1 MSQFDFGNLSSP
13 LSGAAFID
21 GNMEPWR
28 DALHSSHS
36 GTVRPTYAVN
46 GTFWLDTTT
55 TPYIYKMFDGT
66 DDITIGTINATTNE
80 FVPANTGHYGGSA
93 GGTANVLTLTPA
105 PALGSYAAGIIY
117 NLLLT
122 ATNTASAPTI
132 NVSGLGAKTVKYNN
146 GSGKV
151 SLPIGGLQNGT
162 IATIIYDG
170 TDFVLLNARPYN
182 PATAIASAA
191 TINLDSALGDYVS
204 LTGTTTV
211 TAITLKQGQEC
222 TCVAAAA
229 FILTNGASLIL
240 PSGANITTAAGDSF
254 VVRGE
259 AAGVVRI
266 VSYIKA
272 DGTGLIG
279 SGTRVL
285 LETQTAAADASIDFT
300 TGIDATYDSYI
311 IEGIAVKAAVDSI
324 GAYIRT
330 STDGGATFDAGA
342 GNYIYAGI
350 GLLDATVANING
362 TSDTKIQISHTMGNV
377 GDERFNFTLKIFNP
391 SDVNQ
396 CYMEYSTS
404 GFESASRAAILHG
417 TGIRLAS
424 ADVDAIRIL
433 MSSGNI
439 TSGTFK
445 LYGIK

>member
-36 GTVRPTYAVN
+36 GTARPTYAVN

-272 DGTGLIG
+272 DGTAIVSGVDSGVAKAWIKCNGTGTIVINDDYNVTSISDNALGKIG
-279 SGTRVL
+279 VNMGIIMSNTSYPVITDGTRTDSGSAYDQTHAESRTTTSFVIS
-285 LETQTAAADASIDFT
+285 TGVYSTAAVQADFASV
-300 TGIDATYDSYI
+300 S
-311 IEGIAVKAAVDSI
+311 AVI
-324 GAYIRT
+324 
-330 STDGGATFDAGA
+330 F
-342 GNYIYAGI
+342 
-350 GLLDATVANING
+350 
-362 TSDTKIQISHTMGNV
+362 
-377 GDERFNFTLKIFNP
+377 GD
-391 SDVNQ
+391 
-396 CYMEYSTS
+396 
-404 GFESASRAAILHG
+404 
-417 TGIRLAS
+417 LA
-424 ADVDAIRIL
+424 
-433 MSSGNI
+433 
-439 TSGTFK
+439 
-445 LYGIK
+445 